1 MAFPCAP
8 SSVTESADPRNSIA
22 PAGLHSATCFPIHNY
37 NLAATLTSGQAFR
50 WRPIDDA
57 WEGVI
62 HGRWV
67 RLRQLTPF
75 SDIEATIA
83 GEVSDWSWLT
93 SYLRLNDEHAAILA
107 TFPADTSMQA
117 ALAHCPGLR
126 LLRQDPWECLA
137 SFILSST
144 KQIVQIQQCVELLCE
159 RFGETIPRGGVSSE
173 HRTLISNGGTLPSCR
188 YEQRTFSFPTA
199 ERLAAAT
206 EAELRD
212 CKMGFRA
219 KYLVAA
225 AKMVCSGELN
235 LSTLSSLPLA
245 TARAELMRC
254 PGVGRKIA
262 DCVLLFSCG
271 HDEAFPIDVWVERAL
286 QQLYFSRCR
295 AKRKRLE
302 NFASTHF
309 GPHAG
314 LAQQYLFH
322 YLRTGGSKWTQ
333 ASNRR

>member
-8 SSVTESADPRNSIA
+8 SSVTESADPRNSFV
-22 PAGLHSATCFPIHNY
+22 PAGLHSSKCFSVHNY

-83 GEVSDWSWLT
+83 GDVSDWSWLT

-107 TFPADTSMQA
+107 TFPADTPMQS

-144 KQIVQIQQCVELLCE
+144 KQIVQIQQCVELLCR
-159 RFGETIPRGGVSSE
+159 RFGKPVTNRE
-173 HRTLISNGGTLPSCR
+173 LAFAFPSAA
-188 YEQRTFSFPTA
+188 Q
-199 ERLAAAT
+199 LAATT
-206 EAELRD
+206 EAELRE

-219 KYLVAA
+219 KYLLAA
-225 AKMVCSGELN
+225 AKLVSSGELN
-235 LSTLSSLPLA
+235 LATLSSLPLA

-286 QQLYFSRCR
+286 QQLYFSKRR

-302 NFASTHF
+302 HFASTHF

-322 YLRTGGSKWTQ
+322 YLRTGGSKLSQ